1 MLNIFLSHNKA
12 LVKTEPFA
20 FNYNRFLMKSI
31 GVFCGANAGTS
42 KVYSEA
48 ADKLG
53 RMMAAQHIT
62 LVYGGGNVGLMGVI
76 ADSLLAEGGNVAG
89 VIPQSLVDR
98 EVAHSG
104 VQELVVVE
112 TMHERKAIM
121 AARSDAF
128 IAMPGGFGTFDEIC
142 EIITWNQL
150 GIIKKPVAF
159 YNINGYYDKFFDMID
174 HTVGEGFVKFDQRE
188 NLIVESDPAILL
200 QKLGTYAD
208 ATTDYWVDFKRI

>member
-1 MLNIFLSHNKA
+1 M
-12 LVKTEPFA
+12 
-20 FNYNRFLMKSI
+20 RSI
-31 GVFCGANAGTS
+31 GVFCGANAGVNG
-42 KVYSEA
+42 VYSQSA
-48 ADKLG
+48 ARLG
-53 RMMAAQHIT
+53 ELMAAQGIK

-76 ADSLLAEGGNVAG
+76 ADAVLACKGIGIG

-98 EVAHSG
+98 EVAHKRL
-104 VQELVVVE
+104 QELIVVE

-159 YNINGYYDKFFDMID
+159 YNINGFWDKFFEMID
-174 HTVGEGFVKFDQRE
+174 HTVAEGFVKADQRE
-188 NLIVESDPAILL
+188 NIIVESDPEVLL
-200 QKLGTYAD
+200 QKIRAYSD
-208 ATTDYWVDFKRI
+208 ATSDYWVDFKRI